1 MKYKSF
7 IFSFF
12 LISSSLVS
20 YGYTFTKK
28 VNFVIYILEGK
39 EFGDKEKIFL
49 KNFFESKSE
58 NEKFILTSIVNHNNI
73 PKIIHF
79 NDYKELSA
87 SKVFLQDSIYKYSLE
102 YPLKNNF
109 KDIDAVKLDLL
120 NEIKDIFEIYNLN
133 KTDFTVEFCNVL
145 DVSNPLKLLDNNLM
159 IIYLLNEIRLLSLV
173 KEENSSTEFIINE
186 FESLQNNNQKVST
199 GIQFINKKNK
209 YEIQFK

>member
-1 MKYKSF
+1 M
-7 IFSFF
+7 
-12 LISSSLVS
+12 VS
-20 YGYTFTKK
+20 YGYTLTKK

-58 NEKFILTSIVNHNNI
+58 NEKFIFTSIVNHNNI

-120 NEIKDIFEIYNLN
+120 NEMKDIFEIYNLN

-145 DVSNPLKLLDNNLM
+145 DISDPLKLLDNKLM

-173 KEENSSTEFIINE
+173 KEENSSTEYFINE
-186 FESLQNNNQKVST
+186 FESLQNSNQKVST

>member
-1 MKYKSF
+1 M
-7 IFSFF
+7 
-12 LISSSLVS
+12 VS
-20 YGYTFTKK
+20 YGYTLTKK

-58 NEKFILTSIVNHNNI
+58 NEKFIFTSIVNHNNI

-120 NEIKDIFEIYNLN
+120 NEMKDIFEIYNLN

-145 DVSNPLKLLDNNLM
+145 DISDPLKLLDNKLM

-173 KEENSSTEFIINE
+173 KEENSSTEYFINE
-186 FESLQNNNQKVST
+186 FESHQNSNQKVST